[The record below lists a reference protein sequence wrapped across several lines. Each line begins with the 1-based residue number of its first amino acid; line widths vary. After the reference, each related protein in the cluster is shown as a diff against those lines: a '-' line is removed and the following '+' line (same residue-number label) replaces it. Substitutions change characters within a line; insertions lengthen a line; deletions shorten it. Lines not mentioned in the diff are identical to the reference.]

1 MHSTRILNDSTLVLL
16 LGTNLGDRIAN
27 LTNAKSRLKDF
38 FGVIEFSSKV
48 YQTSAWG
55 KMDQNAFLNQV
66 IVVNYEGYTLTALD
80 QILTIEA
87 ELGRVRNEKWGERLI
102 DIDIL
107 FHGDRIISE
116 SRLQVPHPY
125 LHLRNFTLQPLKEVG
140 EQWLH
145 PKLGKTINELSSD
158 CPDTLAVEIFDF

>member
-1 MHSTRILNDSTLVLL
+1 MSILKESSLVLL
-16 LGTNLGDRIAN
+16 LGTNMGDRFSN
-27 LTNAKSRLKDF
+27 LTIAKSKLEEYL
-38 FGVIEFSSKV
+38 GTIEISSKI

-55 KMDQNAFLNQV
+55 KTDQNAFLNQV
-66 IVVNYEGYTLTALD
+66 VVINYSGYTLKALD
-80 QILTIEA
+80 QILSIEA
-87 ELGRVRNEKWGERLI
+87 DLGRIRNEKWGERLI

-107 FHGDRIISE
+107 FHGNRIISE

-140 EQWLH
+140 EQWVH
-145 PKLGKTINELSSD
+145 PKLDKTIVDLCSE

>member
-1 MHSTRILNDSTLVLL
+1 MKESSLVLL
-16 LGTNLGDRIAN
+16 LGTNLGDRISN
-27 LTNAKSRLKDF
+27 LTIAKSKLEEF
-38 FGVIEFSSKV
+38 LGSIEISSKI

-55 KMDQNAFLNQV
+55 KTDQNAFLNQV
-66 IVVNYEGYTLTALD
+66 VVINYSGYTLKALD
-80 QILTIEA
+80 RILSIEA
-87 ELGRVRNEKWGERLI
+87 ELGRIRNEKWGERLI

-107 FHGDRIISE
+107 FHGNRIISE

-140 EQWLH
+140 EQWVH
-145 PKLGKTINELSSD
+145 PKMGKTIVELSSE